1 MNWSA
6 IASLS
11 GLLAVGFGAFGAHV
25 VKPRLSPTLFEA
37 YATGSDYHLSHSIAL
52 LALALYSK
60 SAGRSLGFAPLA
72 MSAGILLFSGSLYAL
87 ALTGVRIFGAVTPVG
102 GSLLL
107 VGWGISAWKLSRSN

>member
-1 MNWSA
+1 MNWPA

-25 VKPRLSPTLFEA
+25 VKPTLSTTLFEA

-60 SAGRSLGFAPLA
+60 STGRSLGFALLA
-72 MSAGILLFSGSLYAL
+72 MSVGILLFSGSLYAL
-87 ALTGVRIFGAVTPVG
+87 ALTGIRAFGAVTPVG

-107 VGWGISAWKLSRSN
+107 VGWALSAWKLSKIN